1 MDKKSNIFKSVLTL
15 MSGSVLSQSIP
26 ILISPLLTRL
36 FDSSQFGELAIF
48 LSILNI
54 CVAIANGKYSSS
66 LLLPEKKEDI
76 NNLVFLNII
85 ISVCFTAFL
94 YVLIFLNNQ
103 FSVFE
108 LAIRNSFLYG
118 LPLVV
123 FVVSIQQ
130 VYLSLSNKFEKYKSI
145 AISKTTQSLTSS
157 ASNISLGYLQFGSV
171 ALVCSSTL
179 AFITS
184 TFYLLRNS
192 GFEFSFKDV
201 SKSRVKNLA
210 VKYKDF
216 PLYTMPQSLLYQLVV
231 QVPVFFIQDVYTV
244 SILGFY
250 ALSKRV
256 LTVPSN
262 IISASIGQVYYKQ
275 ASDFFIN
282 NKKDEL
288 FKTTRKAIVSIFFIT
303 SIIALSVYSFL
314 PDLFSFF
321 FGVDWKEAGV
331 ISQYLLIYL
340 VPAFSIS
347 PFTQIYLVSNNNKY
361 SFFIEIL
368 RFVLLS
374 LLFVL
379 GKLYSIELSQ
389 FFLFFSFIHTFCYA
403 IMAIPI
409 LNKKSFIWN

>member
-1 MDKKSNIFKSVLTL
+1 